1 MLRANATGKVS
12 EDTEQI
18 QLMNWCRWKA
28 NQGGMW
34 EMLDLLYHVPNGGR
48 RGKAEAS
55 IFKAM
60 GVKAGVP
67 DLFLP
72 VPMVLQSEEYAQ
84 NTHGLYIEMKAQG
97 GRLHPSQ
104 KEWLQK
110 LRSMGYCCRVCF
122 GCEEAERV
130 LEDYLEGRWPA
141 DGNTWDKSG
150 K

>member
-1 MLRANATGKVS
+1 M
-12 EDTEQI
+12 
-18 QLMNWCRWKA
+18 
-28 NQGGMW
+28 
-34 EMLDLLYHVPNGGR
+34 PNGGR

-72 VPMVLQSEEYAQ
+72 VPMVLQSQERAQ

-97 GRLHPSQ
+97 GRLQPSQ

>member
-1 MLRANATGKVS
+1 MIRANATGKVS

-18 QLMNWCRWKA
+18 QLMNWCRCKA
-28 NQGGMW
+28 NQGGVW

-72 VPMVLQSEEYAQ
+72 VPMVLQSQERAQ

-97 GRLHPSQ
+97 GRLQPSQ

-110 LRSMGYCCRVCF
+110 LRSMGYCCRACAGRLPGREMACGWEHV
-122 GCEEAERV
+122 GQEREV
-130 LEDYLEGRWPA
+130 SW
-141 DGNTWDKSG
+141 
-150 K
+150 

>member
-18 QLMNWCRWKA
+18 QLMNWCRWKT
-28 NQGGMW
+28 NQGGVW

-72 VPMVLQSEEYAQ
+72 VPKMLHGKNGGMAY
-84 NTHGLYIEMKAQG
+84 GLYIEMKAQG
-97 GRLHPSQ
+97 GRLQPSQ
-104 KEWLQK
+104 REWLLK

-130 LEDYLEGRWPA
+130 LEDYLEGRWPT
-141 DGNTWDKSG
+141 DGNTWDKAG

>member
-28 NQGGMW
+28 NQGGVW

-72 VPMVLQSEEYAQ
+72 VPKMLHGKNGGMAY
-84 NTHGLYIEMKAQG
+84 GLYIEMKAQG
-97 GRLHPSQ
+97 GRLQPSQ
-104 KEWLQK
+104 KEWLLK

-141 DGNTWDKSG
+141 DGNAWDKAG